1 MQAQQSW
8 IEMPLEKRINELAE
22 SYGLTMWADKEGE
35 DMNKM
40 KAEFKQKLM
49 GMMSNSLQAPQ
60 WMPQPQEQQPQAPST
75 LSFTPNIEQWF

>member
-1 MQAQQSW
+1 V
-8 IEMPLEKRINELAE
+8 
-22 SYGLTMWADKEGE
+22 DKQGE

-60 WMPQPQEQQPQAPST
+60 
-75 LSFTPNIEQWF
+75 

>member
-49 GMMSNSLQAPQ
+49 GMMSNSLQAHN
-60 WMPQPQEQQPQAPST
+60 ECHS
-75 LSFTPNIEQWF
+75 LKNNSHKHHLRYHLHLI